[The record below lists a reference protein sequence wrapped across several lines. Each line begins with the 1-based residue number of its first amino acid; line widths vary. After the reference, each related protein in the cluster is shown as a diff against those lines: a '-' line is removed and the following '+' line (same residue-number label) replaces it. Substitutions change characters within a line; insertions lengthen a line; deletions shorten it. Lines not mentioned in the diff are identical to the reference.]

1 MFRQSRMALTLINF
15 ELRAMT
21 NLRGVVRLCIDA
33 LIQIAPLL
41 LATIASMALHWYIL
55 KELVQNQLVLMSA
68 TNLIGAISLASKCRD
83 YFLRCNKK
91 FPRRIFNQ
99 STIEI
104 IIWKGTILAFVSLPY
119 GLAFSVMVYSP
130 AYYLHSVTI
139 FFLLA
144 AIFIILVDVLATLLS
159 YFRNY
164 RLTVRNAKDDKIQC
178 LVWSKYFF
186 SFRWNSANGQ
196 AGFVMAIALLIA
208 AMYFIEESLLLSLF
222 LFCLAVSFIFFELVT
237 ENLIRH
243 KIFVYSDTSSLSFFV
258 NSYGLA
264 ILLYLTI
271 TLIAFGLS
279 YYAFGS
285 TFLYVLIPISLITYT
300 LYDSLALLSVSGD
313 QYKKFIR
320 RFLMPLGI
328 VLLVVFNPIIG
339 LILLAGTTVWLYL
352 GFNNRCSTIPDDYQF
367 D

>member
-21 NLRGVVRLCIDA
+21 NLRGVMQLCIHA
-33 LIQIAPLL
+33 FFEIAPLL
-41 LATIASMALHWYIL
+41 LATIASMALNWYIL
-55 KELVQNQLVLMSA
+55 KDLVQNQLVLLSA

-99 STIEI
+99 STTEI

-164 RLTVRNAKDDKIQC
+164 RLTVRNAKDE
-178 LVWSKYFF
+178 KY
-186 SFRWNSANGQ
+186 NA
-196 AGFVMAIALLIA
+196 
-208 AMYFIEESLLLSLF
+208 
-222 LFCLAVSFIFFELVT
+222 
-237 ENLIRH
+237 
-243 KIFVYSDTSSLSFFV
+243 
-258 NSYGLA
+258 
-264 ILLYLTI
+264 
-271 TLIAFGLS
+271 
-279 YYAFGS
+279 
-285 TFLYVLIPISLITYT
+285 
-300 LYDSLALLSVSGD
+300 
-313 QYKKFIR
+313 
-320 RFLMPLGI
+320 
-328 VLLVVFNPIIG
+328 
-339 LILLAGTTVWLYL
+339 
-352 GFNNRCSTIPDDYQF
+352 
-367 D
+367 

>member
-1 MFRQSRMALTLINF
+1 MFRQSRMALTLIYF

-21 NLRGVVRLCIDA
+21 NLRGVVQLCIHA
-33 LIQIAPLL
+33 LIQIAPIL

-55 KELVQNQLVLMSA
+55 KDLVQNPLVLMSA
-68 TNLIGAISLASKCRD
+68 TNLICAISLASKCRD

-99 STIEI
+99 STTEI

-119 GLAFSVMVYSP
+119 GLAFSVVVYSP
-130 AYYLHSVTI
+130 EYYLHSVTL

-164 RLTVRNAKDDKIQC
+164 RFTVKNEKDDKVQFM
-178 LVWSKYFF
+178 VWSKYFF

-196 AGFVMAIALLIA
+196 AGFAMAVALLIV

-243 KIFVYSDTSSLSFFV
+243 KIFVYSDMSSFSFFI

-264 ILLYLTI
+264 ILLYITV

-279 YYAFGS
+279 FYAFGS
-285 TFLYVLIPISLITYT
+285 TFLYVLIPISLITHT
-300 LYDSLALLSVSGD
+300 TFDSLALLSVSGD
-313 QYKKFIR
+313 PYKKFTR
-320 RFLMPLGI
+320 RFLIPLGI
-328 VLLVVFNPIIG
+328 ALLLVFNPIIG
-339 LILLAGTTVWLYL
+339 LILLTGTTLWLYV
-352 GFNNRCSTIPDDYQF
+352 GFNNRWSTIPDDHQF

>member
-1 MFRQSRMALTLINF
+1 
-15 ELRAMT
+15 
-21 NLRGVVRLCIDA
+21 
-33 LIQIAPLL
+33 
-41 LATIASMALHWYIL
+41 
-55 KELVQNQLVLMSA
+55 
-68 TNLIGAISLASKCRD
+68 
-83 YFLRCNKK
+83 
-91 FPRRIFNQ
+91 
-99 STIEI
+99 
-104 IIWKGTILAFVSLPY
+104 
-119 GLAFSVMVYSP
+119 
-130 AYYLHSVTI
+130 
-139 FFLLA
+139 
-144 AIFIILVDVLATLLS
+144 
-159 YFRNY
+159 
-164 RLTVRNAKDDKIQC
+164 
-178 LVWSKYFF
+178 
-186 SFRWNSANGQ
+186 
-196 AGFVMAIALLIA
+196 MAIALLIA

-339 LILLAGTTVWLYL
+339 LFLLAGTTVWLYV
-352 GFNNRCSTIPDDYQF
+352 GFNNRWSTIPDDHQF